1 MAKQSKTY
9 RLDDSCLDSI
19 QLIADQ
25 EFEGNATAA
34 IESLCSQ
41 AALMRSIDDRIRHMM
56 YHTAKN
62 EIDHTQA
69 RSIVDALHI

>member
-9 RLDDSCLDSI
+9 RLDDSCLDAI
-19 QLIADQ
+19 QSIADK
-25 EFEGNATAA
+25 EFDGNSTAA
-34 IESLCSQ
+34 IESLCNQ
-41 AALMRSIDDRIRHMM
+41 ASLMRTIDDRIRHMM
-56 YHTAKN
+56 YDVAKV